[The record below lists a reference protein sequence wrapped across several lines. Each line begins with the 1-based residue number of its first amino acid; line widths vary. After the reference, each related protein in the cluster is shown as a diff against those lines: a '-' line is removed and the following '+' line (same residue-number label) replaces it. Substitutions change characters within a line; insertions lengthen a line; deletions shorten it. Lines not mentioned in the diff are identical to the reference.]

1 MEDLERIA
9 LFARVVEEKSFS
21 AAARRLNL
29 SKSLV
34 SKQITRL
41 EKSIGSRLLNR
52 TTRALSL
59 TEAGAVLYEHAA
71 RILEELDEAK
81 LAVTRLQSA
90 PRGILRISAPV
101 AFGRLHVAPALPAF
115 LAAHPELKI
124 DMVTTDR
131 FVDLAEEG
139 YDVVVRILGEP
150 PPNVVARRLAPV
162 NRRICATPDY
172 FARYGVPQRPQD
184 LEKHNCLTYTYF
196 NPQDPWR
203 LRGPEGEI
211 SVRASGD
218 LRLND
223 DDALAEA
230 VRGGLG
236 IALLPTFIIGNDLQ
250 TGRLKS
256 VLSDYVPLER
266 HIYAIYLP
274 NRQLSAKVR
283 AFIDFF
289 LERIGPIP
297 YWDRAEASLAI
308 AGKRETASRRAA
320 V

>member
-34 SKQITRL
+34 SKHITQL

-59 TEAGAVLYEHAA
+59 TEAGAVLYDHAS
-71 RILEELDEAK
+71 RILEELEEAK
-81 LAVTRLQSA
+81 LAVSRLQSA

-101 AFGRLHVAPALPAF
+101 AFGRLHVASALPQF
-115 LAAHPELKI
+115 LVAHPELKI

-139 YDVVVRILGEP
+139 YDVVVRIAGEP
-150 PPNVVARRLAPV
+150 PLNVVARRLAPV
-162 NRRICATPDY
+162 NRRICATPEY
-172 FARYGVPQRPQD
+172 FVRHGVPQSPHD
-184 LEKHNCLTYTYF
+184 LENHNCLTYTYF

-203 LRGPEGEI
+203 LRGPHGDI

-218 LRLND
+218 LRVND

-230 VRGGLG
+230 VLGGLG
-236 IALLPTFIIGNDLQ
+236 IALLPTFIIGEDLQ
-250 TGRLKS
+250 AGRLQA

-266 HIYAIYLP
+266 HIFAIYLP
-274 NRQLSAKVR
+274 NRHLSAKVR

-289 LERIGPIP
+289 LARIGPEP
-297 YWDRAEASLAI
+297 YWDLADS
-308 AGKRETASRRAA
+308 ARLNA
-320 V
+320 